1 MILTAQN
8 HARENVTA
16 LRVYFVVSGLPGSFS
31 GFLWMGKI
39 DLFGGM
45 VTGMNLGCLNMIL
58 AVFNS
63 ASKNVAALGCLGLFF
78 WV

>member
-8 HARENVTA
+8 HVRENATA
-16 LRVYFVVSGLPGSFS
+16 LRVYLVVSGFPGSFS

-45 VTGMNLGCLNMIL
+45 VTGMILGCLIY
-58 AVFNS
+58 F
-63 ASKNVAALGCLGLFF
+63 
-78 WV
+78 

>member
-8 HARENVTA
+8 HARENATA
-16 LRVYFVVSGLPGSFS
+16 LRVYLVVSGLPGSFS

-45 VTGMNLGCLNMIL
+45 VTGMNLGFLNMI
-58 AVFNS
+58 
-63 ASKNVAALGCLGLFF
+63 
-78 WV
+78 

>member
-8 HARENVTA
+8 HARENATA
-16 LRVYFVVSGLPGSFS
+16 LKVYLVVSGLPGSFS

-58 AVFNS
+58 AIFNS
-63 ASKNVAALGCLGLFF
+63 AR
-78 WV
+78 

>member
-8 HARENVTA
+8 HARENATA
-16 LRVYFVVSGLPGSFS
+16 LRVYLVVSGFPGSFS

-45 VTGMNLGCLNMIL
+45 VTGMNLGCLNMI
-58 AVFNS
+58 
-63 ASKNVAALGCLGLFF
+63 VAILNNAR
-78 WV
+78 

>member
-8 HARENVTA
+8 HARENATP
-16 LRVYFVVSGLPGSFS
+16 LRVYLVVSGLPGSFS

-45 VTGMNLGCLNMIL
+45 VTDMNLGCLNMIL
-58 AVFNS
+58 AIFYS
-63 ASKNVAALGCLGLFF
+63 AR
-78 WV
+78 

>member
-1 MILTAQN
+1 
-8 HARENVTA
+8 
-16 LRVYFVVSGLPGSFS
+16 
-31 GFLWMGKI
+31 MGKI

-45 VTGMNLGCLNMIL
+45 VTGMNLGFLNMIL

-63 ASKNVAALGCLGLFF
+63 ASKNVTALGCLGLFF

>member
-1 MILTAQN
+1 MQL
-8 HARENVTA
+8 H
-16 LRVYFVVSGLPGSFS
+16 LRVYLVVSGLPGSFS

-63 ASKNVAALGCLGLFF
+63 ASKDVAALGC
-78 WV
+78 

>member
-1 MILTAQN
+1 MQL
-8 HARENVTA
+8 H
-16 LRVYFVVSGLPGSFS
+16 LRVYLVVSGLPGSFS

-58 AVFNS
+58 AILNS
-63 ASKNVAALGCLGLFF
+63 ARYNVAALGYLRLFF
-78 WV
+78 WL

>member
-8 HARENVTA
+8 HARENATA
-16 LRVYFVVSGLPGSFS
+16 LRVYLVVSGLPGSFS

-45 VTGMNLGCLNMIL
+45 VTGMNLGCLT
-58 AVFNS
+58 
-63 ASKNVAALGCLGLFF
+63 G
-78 WV
+78 

>member
-8 HARENVTA
+8 HVRENATA
-16 LRVYFVVSGLPGSFS
+16 LRVYLVVSGLPGSFS

-45 VTGMNLGCLNMIL
+45 VTGMNSGCLNMIL
-58 AVFNS
+58 AILNS
-63 ASKNVAALGCLGLFF
+63 AR
-78 WV
+78 

>member
-8 HARENVTA
+8 HAMENATA
-16 LRVYFVVSGLPGSFS
+16 LRVYLVVSGFPGSFS

-45 VTGMNLGCLNMIL
+45 VTGVNLGCLNMIL
-58 AVFNS
+58 AIFNS
-63 ASKNVAALGCLGLFF
+63 AR
-78 WV
+78 

>member
-1 MILTAQN
+1 MQL
-8 HARENVTA
+8 H
-16 LRVYFVVSGLPGSFS
+16 LRVYLVVSGLPGSFS

-58 AVFNS
+58 AIFNS
-63 ASKNVAALGCLGLFF
+63 AR
-78 WV
+78 